1 MCCAMRA
8 VANPEVALLA
18 GSCMCGSVAYEVDAP
33 AGPIIHCHCQTCRK
47 AHATAFSSVSAVPR
61 DKFRSTKGEELL
73 VGYGSSREKFRRFCS
88 KCGSHIFA
96 ERVGQSTVM
105 LRLGCLDTAITDQ
118 PKAHIWRSEAATWFD
133 PKNQLPELAKGFS

>member
-1 MCCAMRA
+1 MGEGRRVTRRLPRRMCCAMRA

-18 GSCMCGSVAYEVDAP
+18 GNSMCGSVACEVDAP

-73 VGYGSSREKFRRFCS
+73 GAMGHR
-88 KCGSHIFA
+88 GGNAGAFA
-96 ERVGQSTVM
+96 RH
-105 LRLGCLDTAITDQ
+105 A
-118 PKAHIWRSEAATWFD
+118 
-133 PKNQLPELAKGFS
+133 